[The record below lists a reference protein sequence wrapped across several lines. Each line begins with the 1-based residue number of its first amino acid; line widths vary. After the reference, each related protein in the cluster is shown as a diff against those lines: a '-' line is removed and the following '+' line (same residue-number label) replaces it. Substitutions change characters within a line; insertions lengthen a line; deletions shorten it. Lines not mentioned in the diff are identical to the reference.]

1 MISKA
6 FQIVI
11 DYIEADND
19 GDMNQTVIDQVDTLK
34 DLQEKAQDEEDE
46 RKFTNKLQIKT
57 LPKI

>member
-1 MISKA
+1 MISKG

-11 DYIEADND
+11 EYIEADND

-46 RKFTNKLQIKT
+46 RENDNA
-57 LPKI
+57 

>member
-11 DYIEADND
+11 YYIEADNY